1 MSGFVVETD
10 TKVLAEIARKSG
22 SERVKK
28 TANYLRAANY
38 YYPKTFYAERFGDC
52 AFYAV
57 NIAKKH
63 LTIIELAVL
72 EGEHGKGI
80 GRKLVNR
87 IKYLCRGKG
96 IDKIRL
102 RTAINETA
110 IEFWLR
116 QGAEIVGLN
125 GEDYELEIKV

>member
-22 SERVKK
+22 SERVKRA
-28 TANYLRAANY
+28 ANYLRAAKY
-38 YYPKTFYAERFGDC
+38 YSKNFYAERFGDC

-57 NIAKKH
+57 SIAKKH

-72 EGEHGKGI
+72 DGEHGKGI
-80 GRKLVNR
+80 GGKLLNR
-87 IKYLCRGKG
+87 IKRLCREKG